1 MANRRGVQP
10 TGGRRKLGERKAQTV
25 RMPMD
30 HFGRYDAEAEREG
43 LEIGDY
49 LTKSLAEA
57 HGLPVPDYIEERQR
71 KALAAREAEQQEMRI
86 SA

>member
-1 MANRRGVQP
+1 M
-10 TGGRRKLGERKAQTV
+10 

-30 HFGRYDAEAEREG
+30 HFGLYDAEAEREG

-57 HGLPVPDYIEERQR
+57 HGLPVPGYIEERQR
-71 KALAAREAEQQEMRI
+71 KALAAREAEQQEMPI